1 MFEAW
6 AADPCNDQFMC
17 AHGLCCICLF
27 ETPWTVAHQA
37 PLSMEFSRQEYWSGL
52 LFPTP
57 GIFPTQ
63 GSNLQLLGLLHC
75 RQILYYC
82 STWEALTKMRTIF
95 SWSHKGDNPEASSPG
110 GNRRQGVHLVTCFCC
125 SAWDCLISLTHLP
138 PQSLCFSGSLLF
150 PLHWA
155 GRGLR
160 PVEAGVCR

>member
-6 AADPCNDQFMC
+6 AADPCNDRFMC

-63 GSNLQLLGLLHC
+63 GSNLQLLGLLHW
-75 RQILYYC
+75 Q
-82 STWEALTKMRTIF
+82 A
-95 SWSHKGDNPEASSPG
+95 D
-110 GNRRQGVHLVTCFCC
+110 
-125 SAWDCLISLTHLP
+125 
-138 PQSLCFSGSLLF
+138 SLL
-150 PLHWA
+150 LHHL
-155 GRGLR
+155 GSPNKNEDHIQLI
-160 PVEAGVCR
+160 P